1 MSKSTK
7 IHKYTI
13 SKGKLLVVFQ
23 SGNVWYPNHEEIDC
37 MFDFQSIIDGI
48 NQKREELNRM
58 MEEKSNG

>member
-23 SGNVWYPNHEEIDC
+23 NGSVWYPNNEEIDC
-37 MFDFQSIIDGI
+37 MFDFHNMIDEI
-48 NQKREELNRM
+48 KAKREQLNNM